1 MIPPFPSAQGT
12 DIMMRLFF
20 FRAFRASAITA
31 LVGLAMAGAASA
43 QALSRD
49 QMQAVRAACEA
60 DIRATCPG
68 VQPGGGRILQ
78 CIKANP
84 DKISK
89 PCKDALVAAKAETA
103 Q

>member
-1 MIPPFPSAQGT
+1 M
-12 DIMMRLFF
+12 D
-20 FRAFRASAITA
+20 RAFFLRSG
-31 LVGLAMAGAASA
+31 LVLAFATLLGAAFSGAATAQTLSRA
-43 QALSRD
+43 QA
-49 QMQAVRAACEA
+49 QAVRAACEA

-84 DKISK
+84 DKISQ
-89 PCKDALVAAKAETA
+89 PCKEALAAVKAAPA

>member
-1 MIPPFPSAQGT
+1 MDRT
-12 DIMMRLFF
+12 FF
-20 FRAFRASAITA
+20 LRAGI
-31 LVGLAMAGAASA
+31 VLAFATLLGATFAGAASA
-43 QALSRD
+43 QNLPPA
-49 QMQAVRAACEA
+49 QAKAVRAACEA

-84 DKISK
+84 DKISQ
-89 PCKDALVAAKAETA
+89 PCKDALVAAKAASA

>member
-1 MIPPFPSAQGT
+1 MDRAFFIRAGLTLAFATLLGATFAGAVSAQN
-12 DIMMRLFF
+12 
-20 FRAFRASAITA
+20 
-31 LVGLAMAGAASA
+31 
-43 QALSRD
+43 LSRA

-84 DKISK
+84 DRISE
-89 PCKDALVAAKAETA
+89 PCKEALAAAKVAPA

>member
-1 MIPPFPSAQGT
+1 MV
-12 DIMMRLFF
+12 RVLVL
-20 FRAFRASAITA
+20 RAVRASAIGV
-31 LVGLAMAGAASA
+31 LVGIALASAASA
-43 QALSRD
+43 QTPSRD

-78 CIKANP
+78 CMKANP

-89 PCKDALVAAKAETA
+89 PCKEALAAAKVEPA

>member
-1 MIPPFPSAQGT
+1 
-12 DIMMRLFF
+12 MMRVFVL
-20 FRAFRASAITA
+20 RAVRASAIA
-31 LVGLAMAGAASA
+31 AWVGVAMAGAASA
-43 QALSRD
+43 QAVSRD
-49 QMQAVRAACEA
+49 QMQAVRVACEA
-60 DIRATCPG
+60 DVRATCPG

-89 PCKDALVAAKAETA
+89 PCKDALVAAKVEPA

>member
-1 MIPPFPSAQGT
+1 MLRVFA
-12 DIMMRLFF
+12 L
-20 FRAFRASAITA
+20 RAGHTIAIA
-31 LVGLAMAGAASA
+31 GLVGLAMAGTASA

-60 DIRATCPG
+60 DVRATCPG

-89 PCKDALVAAKAETA
+89 PCKDALVAAKVEPA

>member
-1 MIPPFPSAQGT
+1 M
-12 DIMMRLFF
+12 D
-20 FRAFRASAITA
+20 RAFLRRASLVLAIAPLFAAAGAGTA
-31 LVGLAMAGAASA
+31 LAQSPSRA
-43 QALSRD
+43 QA
-49 QMQAVRAACEA
+49 QAIRAACEA

-84 DKISK
+84 DKISQ
-89 PCKDALVAAKAETA
+89 PCKEALVAAKATSA

>member
-1 MIPPFPSAQGT
+1 M
-12 DIMMRLFF
+12 D
-20 FRAFRASAITA
+20 RAFFVR
-31 LVGLAMAGAASA
+31 VGLVPALATLLGAAFSGAALAQNLSRA
-43 QALSRD
+43 QA
-49 QMQAVRAACEA
+49 QAVRAACEA

-84 DKISK
+84 DKISQ
-89 PCKDALVAAKAETA
+89 PCKDALVAAKAASA

>member
-1 MIPPFPSAQGT
+1 MVRVFTI
-12 DIMMRLFF
+12 
-20 FRAFRASAITA
+20 RAGRATAIA
-31 LVGLAMAGAASA
+31 GLVGLAITGAASA

-49 QMQAVRAACEA
+49 QMQAVRTACEA

-89 PCKDALVAAKAETA
+89 PCKDALVAAKVEPA

>member
-1 MIPPFPSAQGT
+1 M
-12 DIMMRLFF
+12 L
-20 FRAFRASAITA
+20 RAFLLPASLVFAFGVSLGLVASGTA
-31 LVGLAMAGAASA
+31 AA
-43 QALSRD
+43 QALSRA
-49 QMQAVRAACEA
+49 QMQTVRAACEA

-84 DKISK
+84 DKISQL
-89 PCKDALVAAKAETA
+89 CKDALIAVKAEQA